1 MTFKSIDGIMTEIK
15 YLPNSIREHVLKTH
29 PAAAVLWD
37 LLVYCDVREFT
48 VYEALEACRN
58 VVEMSVYRMY
68 EGLKALKELK
78 VVACKLI
85 KQNRGRPVQLFR
97 LTPVSIVLER
107 WNLNRGMSDE
117 IEPDAFASPKRYR
130 AALHRM
136 FIKRVRPDWSRKN
149 LGKRLGVSGRA
160 TYNYEKMYKDI
171 KVTARYEEL
180 EVVAELSYGF
190 QEVALEHIPEKL
202 ERSRPCFLRVWEEVK
217 LSAEK
222 IREQELALMAYNEM
236 EIKPLLRPR
245 IYTTKLVERRYPC
258 VRYLAARLLDK
269 GYRVVRVRR
278 LANLYEVV
286 DEV

>member
-1 MTFKSIDGIMTEIK
+1 VM
-15 YLPNSIREHVLKTH
+15 
-29 PAAAVLWD
+29 LWD
-37 LLVYCDVREFT
+37 LLVYADLHEFT
-48 VYEALEACRN
+48 VDEALERCKEFVN
-58 VVEMSVYRMY
+58 VSLYRMY
-68 EGLKALKELK
+68 SGLNALKRLG
-78 VVACKLI
+78 VVTAKLI
-85 KQNRGRPVQLFR
+85 KQKRGCPVQLFR
-97 LTPVSIVLER
+97 LRPINIALER
-107 WNLNRGMSDE
+107 WNLRQGVSDAVPPSE
-117 IEPDAFASPKRYR
+117 LSSPKKYR
-130 AALHRM
+130 AALHRA